1 MRSSLI
7 LAFLCVMG
15 MAAAAT
21 AADSPPLILEHLT
34 TADGL
39 PQGTVFVT
47 LQDSQG
53 FVWLGTQ
60 DGLVRYDGHELLR
73 YAYSPS
79 ARDGLP
85 GNYIHQIVEDAHHD
99 LWIAIKDAGVA
110 RWNRATD
117 RFTVYR
123 HNPANPGSL
132 ASDAVSRALLLDA
145 EGRVWIGMSDAGIDV
160 LDPTTGRIEHLRHAA
175 AVTDSLIS
183 DRVQTLTLD
192 RSGSLW
198 VGTLDGLDR
207 LQSGRRAFLH
217 FPHEAGNPL
226 TLSGNR
232 ISRIVEDRSG
242 MLWIGTLDGGL
253 NRMDRDGRIVEHY
266 RHDAHHPTSLASDDV
281 HTVLEDQA
289 GHLWVGTSDGLDL
302 LDRAT
307 GEFSHYRQDATDTES
322 LRDSFIMSL
331 YEDETGLVWIGT
343 NSAGVSRW
351 NPRSWELGGHRP
363 DWLRDKL
370 VTAFADAPD
379 NKVWI
384 GSLGGGLSRFDGD
397 SGVTTSVDAL
407 TGQHDA
413 LGDQRVMS
421 LRQDHQGTLWIGT
434 MASGLKKLTAA
445 GKLESVAVR
454 PGDSHGLSAAGIMTI
469 FESRSGQI
477 WIGTHGGGANVL
489 DPSTGLIRQLPFD
502 AASAGAVSAANVSAI
517 AEDRSG
523 NLWIGTDGGG
533 LDLARPDGT
542 VVKVFRH
549 DPRDLTTLPANTV
562 YALAIDSR
570 DRVWVAT
577 DGGGLAR
584 VLGAALSPE
593 SIRFQ
598 TIGREQGLSS
608 DTIYGVLPD
617 AGGGIWLS
625 GNAGLMRY
633 EPSSGAVKTYHR
645 EHGLQGEE
653 YDFGAYFR
661 LRDGR
666 LCFGGP
672 GGFNIFDPSRLTGS
686 RQAPRIALTRVEVM
700 GVPAPGPTPYW
711 RLDRIAL
718 DYRAN
723 ILSLDFGALDFTS
736 PRRNRLA
743 YRMVGLTDR
752 WIDLGAQHRITLTNL
767 ESGDHVLEV
776 RAANSDSAWSQ
787 TPLRLT
793 LHRDPAPWRSP
804 WAYTVYV
811 LAALAL
817 IAHRVRLHRIKFKR
831 ILIERQRLESEVALR
846 TRELVETNRQLEE
859 AAQAKNNFLDRMSH
873 ELRTPMNGVVGMT
886 ELLART
892 RLSPTQSRL
901 TQTIRS
907 SSQVLLQIVNDL
919 LDLSKISAGK
929 VELEELPIELGRIL
943 EECTSLFAGAAES
956 KGIDLIVCPPR
967 SEPRNLVGDPLR
979 VRQILMN
986 LVGNAVKFTTRGEIV
1001 VRADVGLPEPA
1012 GMAVHFSV
1020 ADTGIGMDAD
1030 TIGRIFKPFTQ
1041 ADESTTRRFGGS
1053 GLGLAICREL
1063 ADLMGG
1069 TVTVESR
1076 PQVGST
1082 FHLSLRLQVGAEQP
1096 RRELTPL
1103 PHRRVRILT
1112 RRPAL
1117 AESIARHV
1125 SAFGLTLA
1133 AEDDSGKRTTGTAGH
1148 PDELAIIDAGGAQD
1162 SLKTQVRD
1170 ALQRWPAL
1178 VVVATAAQVEA
1189 QGLES
1194 LVAAETIVLKPL
1206 RRDALHEALAAALG
1220 VAHPPSDAAATA
1232 SVRGISLGGHV
1243 LLVEDEPVNAAVAQ
1257 GYLAVLG
1264 CTSVW
1269 VKDGPEAV
1277 ARTAA
1282 ERFDLILMD
1291 LSMPTMDGFATTK
1304 LIRQRVGQAA
1314 GPRHGPG
1321 HESAPMSG
1329 PGSGDASDKQHRIPI
1344 VALTAHDAVTYR
1356 ETCLQAGMDDVLSK
1370 PCTLEECARVLRR
1383 WIGRPDAP
1391 PEVAPTEREPS
1402 LQGGESLSRVDAAV
1416 VSRLQGLHGAGQ
1428 TDLYARLV
1436 DLFQTGSSEAM
1447 TLLRAAFQVH
1457 DLKSAAALCH
1467 KLASSAANVGALSF
1481 AKDTRQLEQ
1490 LCAAGDAAGAQPIF
1504 ARLWTAHPALLDA
1517 LLKSRLRAA
1526 G

>member
-7 LAFLCVMG
+7 LIFLGVLG
-15 MAAAAT
+15 MSAAAT

-34 TADGL
+34 TAGGL

-53 FVWLGTQ
+53 FVWLGTE

-79 ARDGLP
+79 APDGLP
-85 GNYIHQIVEDAHHD
+85 GNFIQQIAEDAHHD
-99 LWIAIKDAGVA
+99 LWIAIKDAGIA
-110 RWNRATD
+110 RWSRSTD

-123 HNPANPGSL
+123 HDVANPASL
-132 ASDAVSRALLLDA
+132 ASDAVSRALQLDA
-145 EGRVWIGMSDAGIDV
+145 QGRVWIGMIDAGIDV
-160 LDPTTGRIEHLRHAA
+160 LDPATGRFEHLRHDA
-175 AVTDSLIS
+175 AVAESLVS
-183 DRVQTLTLD
+183 NRVQTLAFD
-192 RSGSLW
+192 RSGRLW

-207 LQSGRRAFLH
+207 LQAGRRAFLH
-217 FPHEAGNPL
+217 FQHEAGNPR
-226 TLSGNR
+226 TLSGTR
-232 ISRIVEDRSG
+232 ISRIMEDRSG
-242 MLWIGTLDGGL
+242 MLWIGTFDGGL
-253 NRMDRDGRIVEHY
+253 SRMDRDGRVVDHF
-266 RHDAHHPTSLASDDV
+266 RHDAQQSASLANDDV
-281 HTVLEDQA
+281 RAVLEDQA
-289 GHLWVGTSDGLDL
+289 GHLWVGTADGLDL
-302 LDRAT
+302 LDRST
-307 GEFSHYRQDATDTES
+307 GGFNHYRQDVTDPES

-331 YEDETGLVWIGT
+331 YEDEAGLVWIGT

-363 DWLRDKL
+363 EWLRDKL

-384 GSLGGGLSRFDGD
+384 GSMGGGLSLFDGD
-397 SGVTTSVDAL
+397 SGVTTPIDTL
-407 TGQHDA
+407 TGQRNT

-445 GKLESVAVR
+445 RKLESVPVS

-489 DPSTGLIRQLPFD
+489 DPSTGLVRQLPFGP
-502 AASAGAVSAANVSAI
+502 ATAGAVSAANVSAI
-517 AEDRSG
+517 AEDRNG

-533 LDLARPDGT
+533 LDLARADGT

-549 DPRDLTTLPANTV
+549 DPHDLSTLPANTV

-584 VLGAALSPE
+584 VLGTALSPE

-598 TIGREQGLSS
+598 TIAREQGLSS
-608 DTIYGVLPD
+608 DTVYGALPD
-617 AGGGIWLS
+617 AAGGIWLS

-653 YDFGAYFR
+653 YNFGAYFR

-672 GGFNIFDPSRLTGS
+672 GGFNIFDPSRLTES
-686 RQAPRIALTRVEVM
+686 RQPPRIALTRVEVM
-700 GVPAPGPTPYW
+700 GVPATGPTPYW
-711 RLDRIAL
+711 RLGRIDL

-776 RAANSDSAWSQ
+776 RAANSDSVWSQ

-793 LHRDPAPWRSP
+793 LHRDPAPWKSTL
-804 WAYTVYV
+804 AYTIYV

-859 AAQAKNNFLDRMSH
+859 AAQAKNDFLDRMSH

-907 SSQVLLQIVNDL
+907 SAQVLLQIVNDL
-919 LDLSKISAGK
+919 LDLSKIAAGK
-929 VELEELPIELGRIL
+929 VELEQLPIELGRIL

-986 LVGNAVKFTTRGEIV
+986 LVGNAVKFTSRGEIV
-1001 VRADVGLPEPA
+1001 VRADLDLPAPNA
-1012 GMAVHFSV
+1012 MTVHFSV

-1069 TVTVESR
+1069 TITVESR

-1082 FHLSLRLQVGAEQP
+1082 FHLSLRLQIGAEQP

-1103 PHRRVRILT
+1103 PPRRVRILT

-1117 AESIARHV
+1117 AESIGRHIE
-1125 SAFGLTLA
+1125 AFGLIFTA
-1133 AEDDSGKRTTGTAGH
+1133 EGESASAPTGHADEVAIVDAGSAED
-1148 PDELAIIDAGGAQD
+1148 L
-1162 SLKTQVRD
+1162 LKSQLQE

-1189 QGLES
+1189 LGLEGR
-1194 LVAAETIVLKPL
+1194 VPAEAIVLKPL
-1206 RRDALHEALAAALG
+1206 RRDALHEALAAAMG

-1257 GYLAVLG
+1257 GYLATLG

-1277 ARTAA
+1277 ARAAA

-1291 LSMPTMDGFATTK
+1291 LSMPTMDGFATTA
-1304 LIRQRVGQAA
+1304 LIRQRQ
-1314 GPRHGPG
+1314 R
-1321 HESAPMSG
+1321 
-1329 PGSGDASDKQHRIPI
+1329 RIPI
-1344 VALTAHDAVTYR
+1344 IALTAHDAVSYR
-1356 ETCLQAGMDDVLSK
+1356 ETCLKSGMDDMLSK

-1391 PEVAPTEREPS
+1391 SEAVSGGRETVVEGREAVPGGRQTVVE
-1402 LQGGESLSRVDAAV
+1402 LGESLSSIDGEA
-1416 VSRLQGLHGAGQ
+1416 VSRLRGLHGGGQ

-1447 TLLRAAFQVH
+1447 TQLRAAFQLH
-1457 DLKSAAALCH
+1457 DLQAAAAVCH

-1481 AKDTRQLEQ
+1481 AQVTRHLEQ
-1490 LCAAGDAAGAQPIF
+1490 LCAAGDAAGAQSIF
-1504 ARLWTAHPALLDA
+1504 ERLWTAHPSLIDE